1 MKLIETIIVGS
12 GGAASV
18 TFNSIPQTYT
28 DLVIVANARH
38 TTTGADNLIAQL
50 NGTTSSYVSRY
61 LGGTGTAVQNYTNSG
76 LGISSGMLMGNVG
89 GTSYTS
95 NTWNAS
101 SIHLPNYTETV
112 TKTSVGY
119 GGFENAAS
127 SLGLQSLVVSS
138 SSVTAAITS
147 ITIKAAYTNL
157 AENTVI
163 SLYGILKGSGGA
175 TVS

>member
-1 MKLIETIIVGS
+1 MKLIETITVGS

-28 DLVIVANARH
+28 DLVVVANARH
-38 TTTGADNLIAQL
+38 TSGGGDNLIAQL
-50 NGTTSSYVSRY
+50 NGTTTSYVSRY
-61 LGGTGTAVQNYTNSG
+61 LGGTGTAVQNYTNSS

-101 SIHLPNYTETV
+101 TIHIPNYTETV
-112 TKTSVGY
+112 TKTGVAN

-127 SLGLQSLVVSS
+127 SVGYQSLTVSS
-138 SSVTAAITS
+138 SSVTAAVTS
-147 ITIKAAYTNL
+147 VTVKASATNL
-157 AENTVI
+157 AENSVI